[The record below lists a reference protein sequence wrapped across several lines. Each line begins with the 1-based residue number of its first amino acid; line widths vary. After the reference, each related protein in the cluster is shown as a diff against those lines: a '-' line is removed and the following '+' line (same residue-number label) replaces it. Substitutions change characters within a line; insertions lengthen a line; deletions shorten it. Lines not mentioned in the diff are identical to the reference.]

1 MPFPHLALTKLP
13 SLLDL
18 KVEKGATRGR
28 FQRAKRVVRGEEFKP
43 DSRPSRSLPATLLTS
58 LGEVELKKL

>member
-1 MPFPHLALTKLP
+1 LARRVSSSNYP
-13 SLLDL
+13 STGLL
-18 KVEKGATRGR
+18 KAEP
-28 FQRAKRVVRGEEFKP
+28 KRVVRGEELKP